1 MVDELKKAK
10 AFAAQFRYSD
20 DRPTDE
26 EANDVS
32 ALSAVRGYFY
42 ENGLRISRQ
51 VTPNLGEQFENVC
64 RRLKLPETSV
74 EAFVYPSPEIQAAC
88 ASDGANACIIRF
100 SSALIETLSDE
111 EFEFVAG
118 HELGHFLLGH
128 RKTADEQSLEH
139 SMLSR
144 AAEISADRIGLVACQ
159 SLDASVRAM
168 MKTISGLTSRHLRFD
183 AGTFIAQIKEKTS
196 RDGVYASHPSMLVR
210 CRSLLW
216 FSTGTDLRS
225 EEVLSAE
232 NRVTLDKRI
241 DDDFKRYVDGEARER
256 IEQAKKGLSM
266 WLAVRQIVD
275 DNRFSKDEQEK
286 FASLYGRESLQGLK
300 NYLKSIPT
308 AEIHK
313 SVDKRIADAREKLV
327 SMIPLASA
335 KEIEKIEKFVRE
347 QLA

>member
-51 VTPNLGEQFENVC
+51 VTPNLGAQFENVC

-88 ASDGANACIIRF
+88 ASDGANACVIRF

-139 SMLSR
+139 YMFSR

-168 MKTISGLTSRHLRFD
+168 MKTVSGLTSRHLRFD
-183 AGTFIAQIKEKTS
+183 VGTFIAQIKEKTS
-196 RDGVYASHPSMLVR
+196 NDGVYASHPSMLVR

-216 FSTGTDLRS
+216 FSTGTDIRS

-256 IEQAKKGLSM
+256 IEQAKKNLSM
-266 WLAVRQIVD
+266 WLVVRQIVD
-275 DNRFSKDEQEK
+275 RFSKDEQEK
-286 FASLYGRESLQGLK
+286 FANLYGREKLESLK
-300 NYLKSIPT
+300 NYLQSISP